1 MGKKSSRTLA
11 AAIAAGALIAIPST
25 ASASPAAPSTA
36 QVKAY
41 TVKADVALDRAVA
54 MFTRGN
60 DRPALRSFRL
70 SRAYLGKAKSISSR
84 LTLGADTD
92 VARTWAAQAWCL
104 LAKERDENL
113 AQLVE
118 LLKKVDAKTEKIIA
132 AALLADT
139 KHRDAA
145 IGVIQELIN
154 AGVMP
159 WTETSGNRLISALT
173 SGRAAEIGA
182 QMNVLAEV
190 KLPADAQRAIAV
202 AIQENVGAQARVA
215 VVLNGLIP
223 QLPEESRA
231 QLQRALDL
239 AYAQLAAA
247 AKLMEDLADLMPP
260 FVRPLIVGILDD
272 VKQMIEAIT
281 APLVGATPSA
291 PASPPVPP
299 TPPTPA
305 TPGVDVPNVPV
316 PFPVPMPSWVLDII
330 NQYWPA
336 GMPVPPTGIPAPG
349 MEGFWESFFG
359 ENGFMS
365 GFFGEGGFMSGFGG
379 MFGGTAG

>member
-1 MGKKSSRTLA
+1 
-11 AAIAAGALIAIPST
+11 
-25 ASASPAAPSTA
+25 
-36 QVKAY
+36 
-41 TVKADVALDRAVA
+41 
-54 MFTRGN
+54 
-60 DRPALRSFRL
+60 
-70 SRAYLGKAKSISSR
+70 
-84 LTLGADTD
+84 
-92 VARTWAAQAWCL
+92 
-104 LAKERDENL
+104 
-113 AQLVE
+113 
-118 LLKKVDAKTEKIIA
+118 
-132 AALLADT
+132 
-139 KHRDAA
+139 
-145 IGVIQELIN
+145 
-154 AGVMP
+154 
-159 WTETSGNRLISALT
+159 
-173 SGRAAEIGA
+173 
-182 QMNVLAEV
+182 
-190 KLPADAQRAIAV
+190 V